1 METMMITLDRKPKR
15 LTSSFY
21 KDFSGCTEILLK
33 GDRPYCI
40 ALVVVDGIKFA
51 IPFRT
56 NISHKYCYIFH
67 LSDRSQISGLD
78 FSKSVV
84 ITKESYIGTD
94 ATINSNEY
102 KEFINKQAVIAN
114 RFENFLQDYK
124 KWCSNP
130 SYYRAEQTLKYCSL
144 QYFHKE
150 LGLL

>member
-1 METMMITLDRKPKR
+1 METGMIKLDRKPKR
-15 LTSSFY
+15 LTPSFY
-21 KDFSGCTEILLK
+21 NDFSGCSEILLK

-56 NISHKYCYIFH
+56 NISHKYSYIFQTSERS
-67 LSDRSQISGLD
+67 LSSGLD
-78 FSKSVV
+78 FTKSVV
-84 ITKESYIGTD
+84 ITKESYIGKD
-94 ATINSNEY
+94 ANINSNEY

-114 RFENFLQDYK
+114 HFENFLQDYK
-124 KWCSNP
+124 KWCGNP

-150 LGLL
+150 LGLS